1 MATKK
6 NNRKELRKMNII
18 RDEFILAILDDMEK
32 HMANAKTKGE
42 KALVLGMTLLM
53 YDSLDFGGDE

>member
-1 MATKK
+1 
-6 NNRKELRKMNII
+6 MNII

-42 KALVLGMTLLM
+42 KALVYEITKTMH
-53 YDSLDFGGDE
+53 DSLDFGGEE

>member
-1 MATKK
+1 
-6 NNRKELRKMNII
+6 MNII

>member
-1 MATKK
+1 M
-6 NNRKELRKMNII
+6 EI

-42 KALVLGMTLLM
+42 KALVAWN
-53 YDSLDFGGDE
+53 DIVNV

>member
-1 MATKK
+1 
-6 NNRKELRKMNII
+6 MNII

-32 HMANAKTKGE
+32 HMANATTEGE